1 MATNLMNSSSYFA
14 TQRVRVCR
22 QLFTD
27 EEFVEV
33 CDLIRQHGA
42 IIVDESDY
50 DVFHLVHY
58 FTGVRIINRP

>member
-1 MATNLMNSSSYFA
+1 MTAMNSTPPFA

-27 EEFVEV
+27 EEYEEV
-33 CDLIRQHGA
+33 CDLIRQQGA
-42 IIVDESDY
+42 TIVDESDY

-58 FTGVRIINRP
+58 FTGVRKIL

>member
-1 MATNLMNSSSYFA
+1 MNSTPPFA

-27 EEFVEV
+27 EEYDEV
-33 CDLIRQHGA
+33 CDLIRQQGA
-42 IIVDESDY
+42 TIVDESDY

-58 FTGVRIINRP
+58 FTGVSKIL